1 MFFLDKDLKSFE
13 GVEII
18 AAVKISFQND
28 VESLVSRYEKNFK
41 ADRQLGEDNAEF
53 EMDIAE
59 NGPLLIH
66 ADGILKNAMDK
77 CWSNTETG
85 NCHLVMT

>member
-41 ADRQLGEDNAEF
+41 ADRQLGEDNVEF
-53 EMDIAE
+53 EIYIAE
-59 NGPLLIH
+59 NGTLLMH
-66 ADGILKNAMDK
+66 ADGILKNTMDK
-77 CWSNTETG
+77 YWSNPILKLANG
-85 NCHLVMT
+85 IL